1 MGGKLVGS
9 IAVQSIPPAG
19 RVDRQCV
26 EKAGLFPTG
35 VWRDQ
40 NNEDLVAL
48 MPCKASP
55 CGMRQPR
62 WCEDESI
69 KKMQAFFLRGVC
81 VPTL

>member
-55 CGMRQPR
+55 
-62 WCEDESI
+62 
-69 KKMQAFFLRGVC
+69 
-81 VPTL
+81 